1 MDVAAKQ
8 PQSRI
13 WDARTGRS
21 IANPAAAAAAAAAA
35 ITPVVDNRSDI
46 AQRSV
51 IPQQPMTPLQTGS
64 PTISHE
70 LPPPIVVV
78 RPVAVLRGHARAV
91 SALAW
96 SHDGRRLASGYV
108 DGTVVVWDAW
118 GSV

>member
-1 MDVAAKQ
+1 MDVAAKP

-21 IANPAAAAAAAAAA
+21 IANPAAAA
-35 ITPVVDNRSDI
+35 VDNRSDI